1 MNLGLASSRVEW
13 CSEVFAMAEP
23 AQHIRVLVVDD
34 HYDSEEA
41 LARLL
46 RLCGYT
52 VFEAFS
58 GATAFSIAVNLLPD
72 IIITDVNMPGVSGIE
87 LTEMIRSDPVARTIP
102 IVTITAQGR
111 SVLRAARNAG
121 ADLAME
127 KPLDFEGLLNDIEV
141 LTRPSHTSVQNQN
154 PRPV

>member
-1 MNLGLASSRVEW
+1 
-13 CSEVFAMAEP
+13 MAKP
-23 AQHIRVLVVDD
+23 AQQLRVLVVDD

-87 LTEMIRSDPVARTIP
+87 LTEMIRSDPVARRIP

-111 SVLRAARNAG
+111 AALRAARKAG
-121 ADLAME
+121 ADVTME
-127 KPLDFEGLLNDIEV
+127 KPLDFENLLNDIEV
-141 LTRPSHTSVQNQN
+141 LTRASHSRAQNGGHPSSGARSTGTSFPN
-154 PRPV
+154 PDFH

>member
-1 MNLGLASSRVEW
+1 
-13 CSEVFAMAEP
+13 MAKS
-23 AQHIRVLVVDD
+23 ARQLRVLVVDD

-72 IIITDVNMPGVSGIE
+72 IIITDLNMPGVSGIE
-87 LTEMIRSDPVARTIP
+87 LTEMIRSDPVARKIP

-111 SVLRAARNAG
+111 SALRAARKAG
-121 ADLAME
+121 ADVTME
-127 KPLDFEGLLNDIEV
+127 KPLDFEHLLKDIEV
-141 LTRPSHTSVQNQN
+141 LTRACGSRAQTGPHQSSGVRSTGSSFPN
-154 PRPV
+154 PDFH